1 MGLRRLVVPVIVLA
15 LVVGAA
21 FAMYQVANAA
31 QNDADRQLETQVN
44 ESLTQQVGN
53 WQRVNKSVAE
63 FTTGFNNSTT
73 VYNESD
79 HELTRGED
87 YKWNNSDGAIKFL
100 DTQSTS
106 DGNNATI
113 TYDYYRNTEDVQT
126 LAGPL
131 QTVARAVGEVG
142 FLGAGLAL
150 VVFLLAFAG
159 VMAKS
164 FADSGPRTR
173 R

>member
-21 FAMYQVANAA
+21 FSMYQVANAA

-44 ESLTQQVGN
+44 ESLTQEIGV
-53 WQRVNKSVAE
+53 WQRTNKSVAD
-63 FTTGFNNSTT
+63 FTTGFNNTTT
-73 VYNESD
+73 VYNETN
-79 HELTRGED
+79 HTLTRGED

-100 DTQSTS
+100 DTQSTN

-113 TYDYYRNTEDVQT
+113 TYEYYRNTEDVRL

-131 QTVARAVGEVG
+131 KTVAAAVGQLG

-150 VVFLLAFAG
+150 VVFLIALAG
-159 VMAKS
+159 VMAKT
-164 FADSGPRTR
+164 FADSGPQTR